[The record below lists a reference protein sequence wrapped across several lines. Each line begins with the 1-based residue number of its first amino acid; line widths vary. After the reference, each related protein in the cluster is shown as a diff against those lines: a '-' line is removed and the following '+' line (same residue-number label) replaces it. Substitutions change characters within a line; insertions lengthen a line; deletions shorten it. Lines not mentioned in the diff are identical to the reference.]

1 VTTLERFQ
9 SIIGEEPMTEERLVA
24 LGRERGYV
32 TVDEILA
39 AFPEAENDV
48 DRLDEILAMLMENAV
63 EVGEEPQAESDE
75 DEAEEI
81 DELDTGVE
89 ATIEADD
96 TVGLYLKETG
106 YIPLLTAPEEVE
118 LAKRMERGKWAARR
132 LSANGM
138 NSKRRAKLK
147 TSMADGRAAREHL
160 IAANTRLVVS
170 VAKKYIGRGLPFLD
184 LIQEGNVG
192 LIRAAG
198 KFDYRRGFKFSTYA
212 TWWIRQAVTRAL
224 ADQARTIRVP
234 VHMGDK
240 INRLLRVSHR
250 LTQELG
256 REPTIEELAQELDM
270 SVKKTEQLIQVTRQ
284 PLSLEMPTDEDED
297 GELGDLVPDPGAIA
311 PAEAASQAMLK
322 EQIQEVLQTLS
333 PREVRILQLRYGLG
347 NGESYTLEQVGKK
360 MGVTRERVRQIEM
373 LALSRLRHPTHSRL
387 LRDYLG

>member
-1 VTTLERFQ
+1 MTLERVQ
-9 SIIGEEPMTEERLVA
+9 SIRGDELMTEERLVA
-24 LGRERGYV
+24 VGRERGYV

-48 DRLDEILAMLMENAV
+48 DRLDEILAMLMEYGV
-63 EVGEEPQAESDE
+63 ELGEEPQAESDE
-75 DEAEEI
+75 DEDERD
-81 DELDTGVE
+81 DELDTGVK
-89 ATIEADD
+89 AIIEADD

-106 YIPLLTAPEEVE
+106 HIPLLAAQEEVE

-138 NSKRRAKLK
+138 NRKRRAQLDALI
-147 TSMADGRAAREHL
+147 ADGRAAREHL

-192 LIRAAG
+192 LIRAAS

-234 VHMGDK
+234 VHMSDK
-240 INRLLRVSHR
+240 LSRLLRASHK
-250 LTQELG
+250 LMQELG
-256 REPTIEELAQELDM
+256 REPTTEELAQELDM
-270 SVKKTEQLIQVTRQ
+270 SVKKTEQLIQATRQ

-297 GELGDLVPDPGAIA
+297 GELGDLVPDADAIA
-311 PAEAASQAMLK
+311 PAEAVSQVMLK
-322 EQIQEVLQTLS
+322 EQIEEVLQSLS

-347 NGESYTLEQVGKK
+347 SGESYTLEQVGKK

-373 LALSRLRHPTHSRL
+373 QALSRLRHPTYIRQ

>member
-1 VTTLERFQ
+1 MTLERIK
-9 SIIGEEPMTEERLVA
+9 SITGEEPMTEEQLVA
-24 LGRERGYV
+24 LGRKRGYV

-48 DRLDEILAMLMENAV
+48 DRLDEILAMLMEYGV
-63 EVGEEPQAESDE
+63 ELGENLRAEPDE
-75 DEAEEI
+75 DEDEEN
-81 DELDTGVE
+81 DEPDAGVE
-89 ATIEADD
+89 AIIEADD

-106 YIPLLTAPEEVE
+106 HTPLLAAREEVE
-118 LAKRMERGKWAARR
+118 LARRMERGKWAARR
-132 LSANGM
+132 LSANGT
-138 NSKRRAKLK
+138 NPKRRADLEGLI
-147 TSMADGRAAREHL
+147 ADGRAAREHL

-184 LIQEGNVG
+184 LIQEGNLG
-192 LIRAAG
+192 LIRAAN

-234 VHMGDK
+234 VHMSDK
-240 INRLLRVSHR
+240 LSRLLRASHR
-250 LTQELG
+250 LMQELG
-256 REPTIEELAQELDM
+256 REPTTEELAQELDM
-270 SVKKTEQLIQVTRQ
+270 PVKKTEQLIQATRQ
-284 PLSLEMPTDEDED
+284 PLSLEMPTDEDEE
-297 GELGDLVPDPGAIA
+297 GELGDLVPDPDAIA
-311 PAEAASQAMLK
+311 PAEAASQVMLK
-322 EQIQEVLQTLS
+322 EQIQEVLQALS

-373 LALSRLRHPTHSRL
+373 QALSRLRHPTYIRQ

>member
-1 VTTLERFQ
+1 VTTLERVQ
-9 SIIGEEPMTEERLVA
+9 GSVGEELLTEEQLVA

-48 DRLDEILAMLMENAV
+48 DRLDEILAMLMEYGV
-63 EVGEEPQAESDE
+63 ELGEEPHEDQDE
-75 DEAEEI
+75 ED
-81 DELDTGVE
+81 DELETGIK

-106 YIPLLTAPEEVE
+106 YIPLLAAQEEVE
-118 LAKRMERGKWAARR
+118 LAKRMERGEWAAGR

-138 NSKRRAKLK
+138 NAKRRAELK
-147 TSMADGRAAREHL
+147 ALAADGQAARQHL

-192 LIRAAG
+192 LIRAAS
-198 KFDYRRGFKFSTYA
+198 KFDYHRGFKFSTYA

-240 INRLLRVSHR
+240 ISRLLRASHR

-256 REPTIEELAQELDM
+256 REPAIEELARELDM
-270 SVKKTEQLIQVTRQ
+270 PVKKTEQLVQATRQ
-284 PLSLEMPTDEDED
+284 PVSLETPTDEDED
-297 GELGDLVPDPGAIA
+297 SELGDLVADPDAIA
-311 PAEAASQAMLK
+311 PAEAVSQVMLK
-322 EQIQEVLQTLS
+322 EQIQEVLQALS

-373 LALSRLRHPTHSRL
+373 QALSRLRHPTYRRQ

>member
-1 VTTLERFQ
+1 MGQ
-9 SIIGEEPMTEERLVA
+9 SAIGEEPMSEERLVA

-32 TVDEILA
+32 TVDEVLA
-39 AFPEAENDV
+39 AFPEAEDDI
-48 DRLDEILAMLMENAV
+48 DRLDEILAMLMEYGV
-63 EVGEEPQAESDE
+63 ELGQEPQAESDE
-75 DEAEEI
+75 DEDEEN
-81 DELDTGVE
+81 DELDAGVE
-89 ATIEADD
+89 ATIEVDD

-106 YIPLLTAPEEVE
+106 YIPLLTAQEEVE

-138 NSKRRAKLK
+138 NPKRRTKLK
-147 TSMADGRAAREHL
+147 ALTADGRAAREHL

-240 INRLLRVSHR
+240 MNRLLRVSHR

-256 REPTIEELAQELDM
+256 REPTVEELAQGLDM
-270 SVKKTEQLIQVTRQ
+270 PVKKTEQLIQTTRQ

-297 GELGDLVPDPGAIA
+297 SELGDSIPDPDAIA
-311 PAEAASQAMLK
+311 PAEAASQTMLK
-322 EQIQEVLQTLS
+322 EQIQEVLRTLS

-360 MGVTRERVRQIEM
+360 MGVTRERVRQIETQ
-373 LALSRLRHPTHSRL
+373 ALSRLRHPTHIRQL
-387 LRDYLG
+387 KDYLG